1 MNLNTSPF
9 GVRRRINP
17 MKINKVTFAFFAIAA
32 VSFAGPLAAQN
43 EIKEQ
48 LTIPLSD
55 PNKPGTLRVSL
66 INGSIKVTGY
76 AGKDVVIDATA
87 EAYSGKKTES
97 KNDELAAGM
106 KKLSTRG
113 GIEVTAE
120 ERNNNIKVSASFM
133 KRAMDLAIKVP
144 QQFSL
149 TVSTINNGD
158 IVIEN
163 VTGVLEINNVNGA
176 IQLNN
181 VAGSAVATTVN
192 GEVKANFKSVTAE
205 SPMAFTSLNGRI
217 DVTFPPSAKFNVK
230 LKSDRGEIY
239 SDFDVD
245 VDKTEPKSTK
255 VTKDGMYKV
264 SIDDWVQGKV
274 NGGGSEVMMK
284 NMHGNIYIRKA
295 K

>member
-1 MNLNTSPF
+1 
-9 GVRRRINP
+9 
-17 MKINKVTFAFFAIAA
+17 MKTIKITTAIFA
-32 VSFAGPLAAQN
+32 LAAMNWATPVAAQTD
-43 EIKEQ
+43 IKEQ
-48 LTIPLSD
+48 LIVPLTD
-55 PNKPGTLRVSL
+55 PNKPGTLRVNL

-76 AGKDVVIDATA
+76 AGKEIVIDATVEVPKGPFPKA
-87 EAYSGKKTES
+87 
-97 KNDELAAGM
+97 KNDELASGM

-113 GIEVTAE
+113 GIEITAE
-120 ERNNNIKVSASFM
+120 ERNNNVRINSNFM
-133 KRAMDLAIKVP
+133 KRSIELSIKVP

-149 TVSTINNGD
+149 TVGTVNNGD
-158 IVIEN
+158 IVVEN
-163 VTGVLEINNVNGA
+163 VTGVLEISNVNGA
-176 IQLNN
+176 IHLNN

-192 GEVKANFKSVTAE
+192 GEVKANFKSVNAE

-217 DVTFPPSAKFNVK
+217 DVTFPPAAKFDVK

-245 VDKTEPKSTK
+245 VDKTEPKSNK

-264 SIDDWVQGKV
+264 SIDDWIQGKV

>member
-1 MNLNTSPF
+1 MKTIKIITAIFALTAMNLSTP
-9 GVRRRINP
+9 V
-17 MKINKVTFAFFAIAA
+17 
-32 VSFAGPLAAQN
+32 AAQTD
-43 EIKEQ
+43 IKEQ
-48 LTIPLSD
+48 LTVPLSD
-55 PNKPGTLRVSL
+55 PSKPGTLRLSL

-76 AGKDVVIDATA
+76 AGKEVVIDATV
-87 EAYSGKKTES
+87 EASKAPSKEKKT
-97 KNDELAAGM
+97 DELATGM

-113 GIEVTAE
+113 GIEITAE
-120 ERNNNIKVSASFM
+120 ERNNNVKVSSHFM
-133 KRAMDLAIKVP
+133 KRAVDLAIKVP

-149 TVSTINNGD
+149 TISTINNGD
-158 IVIEN
+158 IIVEN
-163 VTGVLEINNVNGA
+163 VTGVLEISNVNGA

-245 VDKTEPKSTK
+245 VDKTEPKSNK

>member
-1 MNLNTSPF
+1 
-9 GVRRRINP
+9 
-17 MKINKVTFAFFAIAA
+17 MKTTKIITTIFAIAA
-32 VSFAGPLAAQN
+32 LYQGSPVIAQTD
-43 EIKEQ
+43 IKEQ
-48 LTIPLSD
+48 LVVPLTD
-55 PNKPGTLRVSL
+55 PNKPGTLRVNL
-66 INGSIKVTGY
+66 VYGSIKVTGY
-76 AGKDVVIDATA
+76 SGKDVVIDATV
-87 EAYSGKKTES
+87 EAPKGTPIKS
-97 KNDELAAGM
+97 KNDELATGM

-113 GIEVTAE
+113 GVEITAE
-120 ERNNNIKVSASFM
+120 ERNNNIKVNSAFM
-133 KRAMDLAIKVP
+133 KRPVDLAIKVP

-149 TVSTINNGD
+149 TVGTVNNGD

-176 IQLNN
+176 IHLNN
-181 VAGSAVATTVN
+181 VSGSAVATTVN

-205 SPMAFTSLNGRI
+205 NPMAFTSLNGRI
-217 DVTFPPSAKFNVK
+217 DVTFPASAKFNVK

-245 VDKTEPKSTK
+245 VDKNEPKSNK

-264 SIDDWVQGKV
+264 SIDDWIEGKV

>member
-1 MNLNTSPF
+1 
-9 GVRRRINP
+9 
-17 MKINKVTFAFFAIAA
+17 MKTIKIATAFFALTAMNWATPVI
-32 VSFAGPLAAQN
+32 AQN
-43 EIKEQ
+43 DIKEQ
-48 LTIPLSD
+48 LVVPLTD
-55 PNKPGTLRVSL
+55 PNKPGTLRLNL
-66 INGSIKVTGY
+66 IYGSIKVTGY
-76 AGKDVVIDATA
+76 AGKEVVIDATV
-87 EAYSGKKTES
+87 EAPKSHPKEKT
-97 KNDELAAGM
+97 DELATGM

-113 GIEVTAE
+113 GIEITAE
-120 ERNNNIKVSASFM
+120 ERNNNVKVSSHFM
-133 KRAMDLAIKVP
+133 KRAIDLAIKVP

-149 TVSTINNGD
+149 TISTVNNGD
-158 IVIEN
+158 IVVEN
-163 VTGVLEINNVNGA
+163 VTGVLEISNVNGA

-181 VAGSAVATTVN
+181 VSGSAVATTVN

-245 VDKTEPKSTK
+245 VDKTEPKSNK